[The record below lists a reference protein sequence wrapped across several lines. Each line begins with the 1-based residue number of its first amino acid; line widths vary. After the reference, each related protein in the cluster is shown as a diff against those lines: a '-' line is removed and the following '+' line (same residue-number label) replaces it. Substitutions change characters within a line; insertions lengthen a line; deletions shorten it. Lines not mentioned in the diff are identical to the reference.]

1 VTSVE
6 LPPLGRDPVDAAAR
20 DDLRG
25 LFELETIH
33 RRGPASLVCLARD
46 LEYNQPVALKVIPRA
61 PTGGSEAEEAFH
73 RAAALVA
80 ALDHPHV
87 VPLYSAGATDRFF
100 WCSME
105 YVEGRSLAEGLRSSG
120 PMEPSACVR
129 LVEQVAAALDAA
141 HRLGV
146 VHGGL
151 TPANV
156 LFDAAGDVHVTDF
169 WIPWVLERLGAL
181 PGDGGKARRDK
192 FRAPEQL
199 ADGRCGPE
207 TDQYALA
214 ALMQACLVKT
224 SAPVP
229 PDMARAIDRAL
240 TPRPEARFPSVQ
252 DFVVALG
259 TSGARLPSS
268 VVPQL
273 LAFDRDNDDDDG
285 GGGGGGHEDYAPPR
299 SRLRWLPAGVLTL
312 VVLGAVAAPWLLS
325 SGSTADPA
333 PESGGQYALSPAD
346 SFAIT
351 EPEGVRAD
359 TAPLVAPAR
368 IAKVPARAQPTRRPS
383 PAPPHRARPR
393 LRPADVRPLGA
404 PAHLFVSATP
414 WGQLYVDGDLIGNTP
429 RADVQVAPGAHQ
441 LRVVRDGFQ
450 PYEVAIRVT
459 PGQELRMTDIVLQE
473 LKP

>member
-1 VTSVE
+1 MIRR
-6 LPPLGRDPVDAAAR
+6 PPRST
-20 DDLRG
+20 
-25 LFELETIH
+25 LFPYTTLF
-33 RRGPASLVCLARD
+33 RS
-46 LEYNQPVALKVIPRA
+46 
-61 PTGGSEAEEAFH
+61 H

-87 VPLYSAGATDRFF
+87 VPLYSAGAPDRFF

-146 VHGGL
+146 VHAGL

-156 LFDAAGDVHVTDF
+156 LIDAAGDAHVTDF
-169 WIPWVLERLGAL
+169 WIPWVLERLGAR

-229 PDMARAIDRAL
+229 PDMARAIERAL
-240 TPRPEARFPSVQ
+240 TPMPEARFPSVQ

-268 VVPQL
+268 VAPGL
-273 LAFDRDNDDDDG
+273 LSLDRDDDDDDDDDSVP
-285 GGGGGGHEDYAPPR
+285 ENYAPPR
-299 SRLRWLPAGVLTL
+299 SRWRWLPAGVVTL
-312 VVLGAVAAPWLLS
+312 VVVGAIATPWLLT

-333 PESGGQYALSPAD
+333 
-346 SFAIT
+346 
-351 EPEGVRAD
+351 
-359 TAPLVAPAR
+359 
-368 IAKVPARAQPTRRPS
+368 
-383 PAPPHRARPR
+383 
-393 LRPADVRPLGA
+393 
-404 PAHLFVSATP
+404 
-414 WGQLYVDGDLIGNTP
+414 
-429 RADVQVAPGAHQ
+429 
-441 LRVVRDGFQ
+441 
-450 PYEVAIRVT
+450 
-459 PGQELRMTDIVLQE
+459 
-473 LKP
+473 

>member
-1 VTSVE
+1 VTSVD

-20 DDLRG
+20 EELRG
-25 LFELETIH
+25 LFELETVH

-46 LEYNQPVALKVIPRA
+46 LEFDQPVALKVIPRA
-61 PTGGSEAEEAFH
+61 PGAGADAEEAFQ

-80 ALDHPHV
+80 ALDHPHC

-105 YVEGRSLAEGLRSSG
+105 YVDGRSLAELLRSSG

-146 VHGGL
+146 VHAGL

-156 LFDAAGDVHVTDF
+156 LIDAAGDAHVTDF

-199 ADGRCGPE
+199 ADGSCGPE

-214 ALMQACLVKT
+214 ALMQACLGKT

-240 TPRPEARFPSVQ
+240 NPRPEARFPSVP

-273 LAFDRDNDDDDG
+273 LAFDRDDDDDDED
-285 GGGGGGHEDYAPPR
+285 GGHEDYAPPR
-299 SRLRWLPAGVLTL
+299 SRWRWLPAGVLTL

-333 PESGGQYALSPAD
+333 PESGGKYALSPAD
-346 SFAIT
+346 SFAIA
-351 EPEGVRAD
+351 EPQGVRAD
-359 TAPLVAPAR
+359 TAPLVARAP
-368 IAKVPARAQPTRRPS
+368 IAKVPARAEPTRRLS
-383 PAPPHRARPR
+383 TAPPHRARPR
-393 LRPADVRPLGA
+393 PRPAAVRPLGT

-414 WGQLYVDGDLIGNTP
+414 WGQLYVDGELIGNTP
-429 RADVQVAPGAHQ
+429 RADVQVAPGAHR

-459 PGQELRMTDIVLQE
+459 PGQELRITDIVLQE